1 MCDTCGC
8 NITHGNQHLIAPGG
22 RLQKTAQGS
31 EALSVLKNL
40 LSETISAI
48 PYAR

>member
-22 RLQKTAQGS
+22 KLQKTEQGS

-40 LSETISAI
+40 LS
-48 PYAR
+48 